1 MKKKLLTTV
10 LSLTL
15 IFALLLTG
23 CGVSQGMADKIN
35 EKAKS
40 ADGYTYAQLLADY
53 DKPTIDATNSL
64 AELNLPKFGM
74 VVYIKDCKDLNE
86 ANAQYEKGKTLNA
99 VYVYIDNGKVT
110 KAEFKRYKPEEH
122 SH

>member
-23 CGVSQGMADKIN
+23 CVNQGMADKIN

-99 VYVYIDNGKVT
+99 VYVLVANGKVVS
-110 KAEFKRYKPEEH
+110 AEFKAYAPEKEA
-122 SH
+122 

>member
-23 CGVSQGMADKIN
+23 CVNQGMADKIN

-40 ADGYTYAQLLADY
+40 SEGYTYAQLLADY

>member
-1 MKKKLLTTV
+1 MKKKLLTIAM
-10 LSLTL
+10 SL
-15 IFALLLTG
+15 ALVVALFLTG
-23 CGVSQGMADKIN
+23 CVNQGMADKIN

-40 ADGYTYAQLLADY
+40 SEGYTYAQLLADY